1 MLLTTAEDAERQRVL
16 ERATSG
22 GAPVSP
28 DDVTL
33 TTHGTVSKLGRLLT
47 QIAWWHGPV
56 SAAIYIA
63 GPTDIGA
70 FVDFVDAHRGPLRA
84 TTFHVLMEKT
94 KLLYPH
100 NALRNLAL
108 EHAESDYFLA
118 LDGDFVPPPEAH
130 AGLAG
135 LIRGHAGLREGLRAR
150 TLFVLPAFEA
160 VGAPPHRAADAAES
174 LLPRSKRDVL
184 RKVRDGSLVE
194 FHAQFKRGHGATR
207 YQTWLKDSTD
217 VFYTIDYEERFEPY
231 VLGYRHGVPKLWTRF
246 RGFGYNKASWFVQL
260 DRAVSGA
267 FGPDHCGVCTASTMY
282 AHVPLVV

>member
-33 TTHGTVSKLGRLLT
+33 TTHGTVSKLGQLLT

-118 LDGDFVPPPEAH
+118 LDGDFVPPPDAH

-160 VGAPPHRAADAAES
+160 GGAAAPRGGRRGVAAAPQQARRAPQG
-174 LLPRSKRDVL
+174 PRRLSGGVSCAIQEGTRSDTVPN
-184 RKVRDGSLVE
+184 LVE
-194 FHAQFKRGHGATR
+194 RLNRCVLHDRLRGEIRALRAGLSARRAQIV
-207 YQTWLKDSTD
+207 D
-217 VFYTIDYEERFEPY
+217 
-231 VLGYRHGVPKLWTRF
+231 
-246 RGFGYNKASWFVQL
+246 
-260 DRAVSGA
+260 
-267 FGPDHCGVCTASTMY
+267 
-282 AHVPLVV
+282 